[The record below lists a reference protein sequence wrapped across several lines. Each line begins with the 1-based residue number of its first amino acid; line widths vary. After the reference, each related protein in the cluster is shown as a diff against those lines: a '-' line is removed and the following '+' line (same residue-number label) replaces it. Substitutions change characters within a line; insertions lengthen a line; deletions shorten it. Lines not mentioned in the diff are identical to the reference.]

1 MKSQLRWKSTKF
13 QKGFSKYLKLIFNFW
28 KDSKC
33 KKNSCVTWSLTDYL
47 LYNFF
52 WQMKTDFKSSFAN
65 TAIWLWFWH
74 FWSYV
79 PTKETWPLKKASWK
93 IQCCQI
99 FHSRFISNSCLLKC
113 STKRMTS
120 NATILMQSA
129 CNVWKA
135 MNEWIAEFMYYKY
148 LMQCSK
154 STLNQNSWTFI
165 HESTKDHT
173 YVLLLG
179 SNVDACLKSA
189 P

>member
-1 MKSQLRWKSTKF
+1 M
-13 QKGFSKYLKLIFNFW
+13 
-28 KDSKC
+28 
-33 KKNSCVTWSLTDYL
+33 

-52 WQMKTDFKSSFAN
+52 WQMKTDFENCFAN

-74 FWSYV
+74 FRSYV
-79 PTKETWPLKKASWK
+79 PTKKTWPLKSQLKNSMLPD
-93 IQCCQI
+93 
-99 FHSRFISNSCLLKC
+99 FHSRFILNSCLLKC
-113 STKRMTS
+113 STKHMTS

-154 STLNQNSWTFI
+154 STHNQNSCTFT

-173 YVLLLG
+173 YVLFLG